1 MTAGDARRRWR
12 PGGGFTLL
20 ELLIVVVLIAIV
32 MAVAIPLL
40 RRGQA
45 AANEA
50 AVIKAMR
57 TLHSAQIQYR
67 LVYSAYGTLADLGP
81 KGKSFI
87 DSALASGMRSNYRF
101 AALVDSDSAWHAVA
115 TPVGYGADGMR
126 TYYIDES
133 GTLHSSDLGKSDL
146 AVPRAT
152 AETWPPVE

>member
-87 DSALASGMRSNYRF
+87 DSALASGTRSSYRF
-101 AALVDSDSAWHAVA
+101 TVLVDSDSAWHAVA
-115 TPVGYGADGMR
+115 SPVGYGADGLR

-133 GTLHSSDLGKSDL
+133 GSLRGSDIGKSDPG
-146 AVPRAT
+146 VPRST
-152 AETWPPVE
+152 AEAWMTVE